1 MTSMLGKLLGRFLK
15 PYKWYI
21 VGVVAFQMASVIA
34 NLYLPTLNAQIIDEG
49 VARGDVHTI
58 WARGGLMLAVSFLQ
72 IAASIAAL
80 FLAARAAMMLGR
92 DIRNAVYTKVTDFSE
107 REVNHFGPGSLIT
120 RNTNDVQQVQNVVMM
135 GSTMLVMA
143 PLMAIG
149 GIIMALRQDV
159 GLSWLIAVSVPVLL
173 VVAGLVMIRL
183 IPLFRSYQE
192 KLDGI
197 NRILREQLTGVRVV
211 RAFVREKIETAR
223 FLVANTDIMVVG
235 RNIGTT
241 FVLLFP
247 IVMLILNVTTAA
259 VFWFGAI
266 RVDNGQIEVGTI
278 IAFMQYIAQVLFG
291 VVMAA
296 FMAMMFP
303 RAVVSAERIEAVL
316 STKPSLSDPAD
327 PKPQNIPGEIRFEGV
342 AYSFPDAEEAVLSD
356 ISFLAKPGQTTAI
369 VGSTASGKTTL
380 IDLIPRLF
388 DATEGTVSVGGT
400 PVRDQELSQLWASM
414 GLVPQKP
421 VLFAGTVA
429 SNLRFGKEDA
439 TEEELWAALET
450 AQAAD
455 FVREMPK
462 GLHSHIAQGG
472 TNVSGGQR
480 QRLSIARALVR
491 KPPVLIF
498 DDSFSALDLTTDAR
512 LRQALWKEF
521 PNTTKIVVAQR
532 ISTITEAEQI
542 LVLDRGRIVGAGTHQ
557 ELLATCPTYLEIV
570 ESQLAA
576 EVA

>member
-49 VARGDVHTI
+49 VARGDINTI

-72 IAASIAAL
+72 IAASVAAL

-120 RNTNDVQQVQNVVMM
+120 RNTNDVQQVQNLAMM
-135 GSTMLVMA
+135 GSSMLVMA

-159 GLSWLIAVSVPVLL
+159 GLSWLIAVSVPILL

-183 IPLFRSYQE
+183 IPLFRLYQE

-303 RAVVSAERIEAVL
+303 RAVVSA
-316 STKPSLSDPAD
+316 
-327 PKPQNIPGEIRFEGV
+327 
-342 AYSFPDAEEAVLSD
+342 
-356 ISFLAKPGQTTAI
+356 
-369 VGSTASGKTTL
+369 
-380 IDLIPRLF
+380 
-388 DATEGTVSVGGT
+388 
-400 PVRDQELSQLWASM
+400 
-414 GLVPQKP
+414 
-421 VLFAGTVA
+421 
-429 SNLRFGKEDA
+429 
-439 TEEELWAALET
+439 
-450 AQAAD
+450 
-455 FVREMPK
+455 
-462 GLHSHIAQGG
+462 
-472 TNVSGGQR
+472 
-480 QRLSIARALVR
+480 
-491 KPPVLIF
+491 
-498 DDSFSALDLTTDAR
+498 
-512 LRQALWKEF
+512 
-521 PNTTKIVVAQR
+521 
-532 ISTITEAEQI
+532 
-542 LVLDRGRIVGAGTHQ
+542 
-557 ELLATCPTYLEIV
+557 
-570 ESQLAA
+570 
-576 EVA
+576 

>member
-49 VARGDVHTI
+49 VARGDINTI

-72 IAASIAAL
+72 IAASVAAL

-120 RNTNDVQQVQNVVMM
+120 RNTNDVQQVQNLAMM
-135 GSTMLVMA
+135 GSSMLVMA

-159 GLSWLIAVSVPVLL
+159 GLSWLIAVSVPILL

-183 IPLFRSYQE
+183 IPLFRLYQE

-316 STKPSLSDPAD
+316 STKPSLSDPED

-388 DATEGTVSVGGT
+388 DTTEGTVSVGGT

-542 LVLDRGRIVGAGTHQ
+542 LVLDRGRIVGTGTHQ

>member
-49 VARGDVHTI
+49 VARGDINTI

-159 GLSWLIAVSVPVLL
+159 GLSWLIAVSVPILL

-316 STKPSLSDPAD
+316 STKPSLSDPED

-388 DATEGTVSVGGT
+388 DTTEGTVSVGGT
-400 PVRDQELSQLWASM
+400 PVRDQELSQLWASL
-414 GLVPQKP
+414 GLVPKSPSCSPELSLPTSASARKTQRKKNCGQLWKQP
-421 VLFAGTVA
+421 RLQTLSERCPRDFTPTSHRVAPTFREANDSVCQLRGPLYANLPCLSSTILSLHSTSPQMRVFA
-429 SNLRFGKEDA
+429 RPCGKSSQIQPRSS
-439 TEEELWAALET
+439 W
-450 AQAAD
+450 
-455 FVREMPK
+455 PK
-462 GLHSHIAQGG
+462 GSPQ
-472 TNVSGGQR
+472 
-480 QRLSIARALVR
+480 
-491 KPPVLIF
+491 
-498 DDSFSALDLTTDAR
+498 
-512 LRQALWKEF
+512 
-521 PNTTKIVVAQR
+521 
-532 ISTITEAEQI
+532 
-542 LVLDRGRIVGAGTHQ
+542 
-557 ELLATCPTYLEIV
+557 
-570 ESQLAA
+570 SQKRNKSWCWTAA
-576 EVA
+576 A